1 VTRRAF
7 TILEM
12 LVVVL
17 VIVLIMSIVAP
28 IAVSE
33 IGRSSLEESKRQFEA
48 GVTLARA
55 DAQRRGVVLR
65 LWARPADDSR
75 ATDSFFELYT
85 VDVYSAESAAPREEN
100 SSSNAPSPEAGL
112 SSSSPNSEPE
122 RPDSTAVHE
131 APALTQTILMLPA
144 GIRVASSLPARF
156 SLDPGADAV
165 TSDTLD
171 NDPAGALRDDATDE
185 PGFAK
190 TLIATCLPDGRVYA
204 GRTAYLFADKGRAWS
219 ISINSW
225 TGRVDAQSIL
235 PREFTSRPAS
245 ETPGPEP
252 TNGGAP
258 DEKGTR

>member
-1 VTRRAF
+1 MTRRAF

-33 IGRSSLEESKRQFEA
+33 IGRSSLDESKRQFEA

-85 VDVYSAESAAPREEN
+85 VDVYSAESTTPRDE
-100 SSSNAPSPEAGL
+100 SASPNVPPPDSDL
-112 SSSSPNSEPE
+112 SSSPNAEPE
-122 RPDSTAVHE
+122 RPDATAANE
-131 APALTQTILMLPA
+131 TPALTQTVLMLPA

-165 TSDTLD
+165 PSDTLD
-171 NDPAGALRDDATDE
+171 SDPAGGLRDDTTDE
-185 PGFAK
+185 PGFSK

-204 GRTAYLFADKGRAWS
+204 GRTAYLFAEKGKAWS

-235 PREFTSRPAS
+235 PREFTSRPATD
-245 ETPGPEP
+245 TPGPEP
-252 TNGGAP
+252 ASGGTP
-258 DEKGTR
+258 DEKGTP